1 MITKFT
7 QPEDINLDESEKAL
21 LETFKR
27 NEGNSLKILLG
38 IYKGHYLKLFFS
50 ILLFAVKH
58 SPVWILPI
66 ITSNIINIAT
76 DRPENSGIKILIN
89 VLIMSFFV
97 IQNIFTN
104 YIHTWL
110 YAKTVRSVE
119 QGLRSSLVRKLQ
131 QLSISYH
138 NEMQSGRL
146 QSKIMRDVEQIETLS
161 SQIFITVLSILL
173 NVVVAFGV
181 VIFKS
186 LTVFLFFLATIPVA
200 VCLMVTFR
208 GKIKRYNSDFRKE
221 MEETSVK
228 IMEMVELIPVTRAHA
243 LEKQETKKMDSQ
255 LAHVAEKGLK
265 LDMIQTYFSS
275 ISWVSFQLFQVV
287 CLGFTGY
294 LASQGKISVGEVV
307 MYQTYFSSIVNQVSN
322 VITLLPTISKGLESV
337 DSIGDILLSHDIEDN
352 RNKKKVKKIDGDII
366 FDHVAFQYHNADT
379 PVLENLS
386 FHIHPGETVAF
397 VGSSG
402 AGKTTILNMVIGFLK
417 ATSGQVLIDRQ
428 DITSLNLQSYRSH
441 IAVVPQQSILFS
453 GTIRENITYGM
464 DNISDD
470 RLWEVIKAANLDD
483 LILSLP
489 DGLNT
494 MITEHGSNLSGG
506 QRQRISIARAFIRD
520 PRILIL
526 DKATSALDTVS
537 EKKIQEAIHNLIQNR
552 TTLIV
557 AHRLSTI
564 RDAGRIAVVGN
575 GGLKEFGTYD
585 ELMAMKG
592 EFYNLQD
599 LQR

>member
-228 IMEMVELIPVTRAHA
+228 VMEMVELIPVTRAHA

-470 RLWEVIKAANLDD
+470 RLWEVIKVANLDD

-526 DKATSALDTVS
+526 DEATSALDTVS

>member
-1 MITKFT
+1 MIMNYAQTEAT
-7 QPEDINLDESEKAL
+7 DLDEAEKAL

-27 NEGNSLKILLG
+27 NEGHSLKTLLG

-50 ILLFAVKH
+50 VFFFAIKH

-66 ITSNIINIAT
+66 ITSNIINTAT
-76 DRPENSGIKILIN
+76 QRPDNAGSIILVN

-97 IQNIFTN
+97 AQNVLSN

-110 YAKTVRSVE
+110 YAKTVRGVE
-119 QGLRSSLVRKLQ
+119 RELRSSLVRKLQ
-131 QLSISYH
+131 QLSITYH

-161 SQIFITVLSILL
+161 SQIFITVLSIML
-173 NVVVAFGV
+173 NTVVAFGV
-181 VIFKS
+181 VLFQS
-186 LTVFLFFLATIPVA
+186 LTVFLFFLGTIPVA
-200 VCLMVTFR
+200 VFLMVLFR
-208 GKIKRYNSDFRKE
+208 SKIKRYNSDFRKE
-221 MEETSVK
+221 MEETSAKV
-228 IMEMVELIPVTRAHA
+228 MEMVELIPVTRAHA
-243 LEKQETKKMDSQ
+243 LERQETNKMDHQ
-255 LAHVAEKGLK
+255 LAHVAEKGLR

-275 ISWVSFQLFQVV
+275 ISWVAFQLFQVI

-322 VITLLPTISKGLESV
+322 VITLLPTIAKGLESV
-337 DSIGDILLSHDIEDN
+337 DSIGDILLSHDVEDN
-352 RNKKKVKKIDGDII
+352 RNKKKVKNIKGDIV
-366 FDHVAFQYHNADT
+366 FDHVTFQYHDAEA
-379 PVLENLS
+379 PVLDDLD
-386 FHIHPGETVAF
+386 FHIRAGETIAF

-417 ATSGQVLIDRQ
+417 TNRGKVLIDGQ
-428 DITSLNLQSYRSH
+428 DINGLHLQSYRSH

-453 GTIRENITYGM
+453 GTIRENITYGK
-464 DNISDD
+464 DDISEEKLMEII
-470 RLWEVIKAANLDD
+470 RAANLDE
-483 LILSLP
+483 LIASLP
-489 DGLNT
+489 QGLDT
-494 MITEHGSNLSGG
+494 VITEHGSNLSGG

-526 DKATSALDTVS
+526 DEATSALDSVS
-537 EKKIQEAIHNLIQNR
+537 EQKIQDAIQNLVKNR

-564 RDAGRIAVVGN
+564 RNADKIAVIGN
-575 GGLKEFGTYD
+575 GGVTEFGTYD
-585 ELMAMKG
+585 ELIAMQG
-592 EFYNLQD
+592 EFYRLKNLQI
-599 LQR
+599 